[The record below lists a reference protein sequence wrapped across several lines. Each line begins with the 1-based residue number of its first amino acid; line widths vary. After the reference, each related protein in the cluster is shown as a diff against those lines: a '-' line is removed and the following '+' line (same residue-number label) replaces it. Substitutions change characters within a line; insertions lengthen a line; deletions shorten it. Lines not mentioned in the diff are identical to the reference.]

1 MGTYKLKTSKV
12 ETVVVDAY
20 KRLERGVVSVYERIE
35 KKFVERFLEPVE
47 KEERP

>member
-1 MGTYKLKTSKV
+1 MEAYKLKTGKV

-20 KRLERGVVSVYERIE
+20 KRLERVVVSVYERIE
-35 KKFVERFLEPVE
+35 KRFVERFLEPVE